1 MTMRAG
7 KKKRLA
13 DRTDISPLKD
23 LRELMVLVIHPDN
36 EDGQNLTAQ
45 LQRIGC
51 QIRTQWPIPERPP
64 LEADLVILAVTPQT
78 LAVNAPWLLRGNP
91 PVLPVISFE
100 NPLLVEA
107 LLTLNACAMLP
118 APIKS
123 FGVMTAMVLTLNQAK
138 RSREREKHVK
148 RLESRLMVSRIV
160 QKATHILT
168 ETRQLSER
176 DAYNALR
183 AQAMAKR
190 EPLEKIA
197 EAIVRAHEFYQLPTP
212 KDDNPSD

>member
-1 MTMRAG
+1 MTLRSG
-7 KKKRLA
+7 KKKRLSESP
-13 DRTDISPLKD
+13 DVSPLKD

-36 EDGQNLTAQ
+36 EDGQKLTAQ
-45 LQRIGC
+45 LQRMGC
-51 QIRTQWPIPERPP
+51 QFRTQWPIPERMP
-64 LEADLVILAVTPQT
+64 LEADLVILAVTPKT
-78 LAVNAPWLLRGNP
+78 MMVNAPWLLRGNP
-91 PVLPVISFE
+91 PVLPVISYE
-100 NPLLVEA
+100 NPLLIEA

-138 RSREREKHVK
+138 RNREREKQVK
-148 RLESRLMVSRIV
+148 RLEGRLIVSRVV
-160 QKATHILT
+160 QKATHILCD
-168 ETRQLSER
+168 TRQLSER

-197 EAIVRAHEFYQLPTP
+197 EAIVRAHEFYQQPIP
-212 KDDNPSD
+212 GDEGND